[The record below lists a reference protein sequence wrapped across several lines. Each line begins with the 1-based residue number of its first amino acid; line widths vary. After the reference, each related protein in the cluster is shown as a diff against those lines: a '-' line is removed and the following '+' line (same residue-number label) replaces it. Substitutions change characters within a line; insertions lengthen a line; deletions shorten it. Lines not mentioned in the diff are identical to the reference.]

1 MTQAPAL
8 ERSDRTESPR
18 GKVSQKGSQALAARS
33 TRTVAPPVDI
43 YETDAAYVLL
53 ADMPGV
59 NPEGLDVT
67 AERGE
72 LVIRGRTQAP
82 ATLPDYQEFE
92 LGTYQRMFVLTEDL
106 DADRITATLR
116 EGVLRLEIP
125 KSPKVQ
131 PKKIPVRADS

>member
-1 MTQAPAL
+1 MAADTSVMTQAPAL

-82 ATLPDYQEFE
+82 ATLPEHLVGGQE
-92 LGTYQRMFVLTEDL
+92 LV
-106 DADRITATLR
+106 ADRTVAGRRQHQHRGL
-116 EGVLRLEIP
+116 GLLGD
-125 KSPKVQ
+125 Q
-131 PKKIPVRADS
+131 ADGLWGLAASSGR